1 MSKAISA
8 FQTGLNP
15 ANRRFWLWSGLL
27 AAAILLTAWQ
37 PGDAAEEKEKENRS
51 KAMYIRTVALD
62 VLPEHRDTIVKAMM
76 TWSKIA
82 RQTPGCLTHSF
93 YADLSAPN
101 TIRFYGEWE
110 NEESWRATV
119 DNPGHAD
126 LMEVIKETGTTV
138 KEGSNR
144 TAIPAPV
151 LHILLSR

>member
-8 FQTGLNP
+8 FQTQRNP
-15 ANRRFWLWSGLL
+15 ANRRFGLWSGLF

-37 PGDAAEEKEKENRS
+37 PGEAAEKKEKENRS
-51 KAMYIRTVALD
+51 KAMIIRTIALD
-62 VLPEHRDTIVKAMM
+62 VLPEHRDEMVKAMM

-126 LMEVIKETGTTV
+126 LMEVIKETGATV
-138 KEGSNR
+138 KQGSKR
-144 TAIPAPV
+144 TAIPASEDN
-151 LHILLSR
+151 HQ